1 MAGHD
6 VVVSGF
12 RLNGAE
18 SPAKVLERVLR
29 CSGEQARALSKRFPV
44 TVQGELSRA
53 AADSLAAQLRE
64 AGARV
69 EVREVAS
76 PALAQTPV
84 DGAQP
89 ESAGRAPIAPP
100 EPVGPLAAPP
110 VESPAA
116 SPDTSFKVG
125 TLRIQVPAK
134 ARDSLAGKYLIG
146 TLKILLPAGGPPPP
160 PAAAPA
166 PAMLPPSA
174 PGGELANPYGAGVRD
189 SVLDDPSSA
198 AALELDTDALQQ
210 GGRYVSGGRA
220 QQRPS
225 LMMRVRRSL
234 ADMPS
239 NLVLRRRPS
248 KRTGMPSR
256 GLWRSRPMLLALL
269 GGLLVLV
276 GHGVLGSVSEADGAP
291 LDAQRGTA
299 LGEQAATKPA
309 AKSADEGTTG
319 AQAEEAADEPQPAL
333 NPLLQLA
340 PKPMEAALAAIMRKR
355 IPGVHA
361 VGIDWPEGQEP
372 KEPLSCM
379 LVEGNT
385 AQRAARVHTLLTTG
399 RRAALTPMIESQLRD
414 HAEVLRVA
422 LGSANAQFASL
433 CLRN

>member
-76 PALAQTPV
+76 PALAQAPV

-116 SPDTSFKVG
+116 SPDTTFKVG

-134 ARDSLAGKYLIG
+134 ARDSLAGRYLIG

-160 PAAAPA
+160 PAAA
-166 PAMLPPSA
+166 
-174 PGGELANPYGAGVRD
+174 LA
-189 SVLDDPSSA
+189 
-198 AALELDTDALQQ
+198 
-210 GGRYVSGGRA
+210 
-220 QQRPS
+220 
-225 LMMRVRRSL
+225 
-234 ADMPS
+234 
-239 NLVLRRRPS
+239 
-248 KRTGMPSR
+248 
-256 GLWRSRPMLLALL
+256 
-269 GGLLVLV
+269 
-276 GHGVLGSVSEADGAP
+276 
-291 LDAQRGTA
+291 
-299 LGEQAATKPA
+299 
-309 AKSADEGTTG
+309 
-319 AQAEEAADEPQPAL
+319 
-333 NPLLQLA
+333 
-340 PKPMEAALAAIMRKR
+340 
-355 IPGVHA
+355 
-361 VGIDWPEGQEP
+361 
-372 KEPLSCM
+372 
-379 LVEGNT
+379 
-385 AQRAARVHTLLTTG
+385 
-399 RRAALTPMIESQLRD
+399 
-414 HAEVLRVA
+414 
-422 LGSANAQFASL
+422 
-433 CLRN
+433 